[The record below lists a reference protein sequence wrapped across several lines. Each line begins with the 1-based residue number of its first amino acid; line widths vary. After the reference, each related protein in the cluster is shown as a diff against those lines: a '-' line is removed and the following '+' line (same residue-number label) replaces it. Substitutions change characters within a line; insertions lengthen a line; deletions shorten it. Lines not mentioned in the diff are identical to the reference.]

1 VFLSARRFIGLYDEF
16 RAERKAALFD
26 VTPLSGKAGAA

>member
-1 VFLSARRFIGLYDEF
+1 MLGALSVYMTSFAP
-16 RAERKAALFD
+16 RAKAALFD